1 MKKGLLII
9 FVFFISSISLNAQS
23 KQAGN
28 FVIMG
33 KITTSDGKPAAH
45 VNVQL
50 TETRQTVATNADGA
64 YQFTVVNAGKYSLVV
79 SYVGLATQVK
89 HFTTTTDNTAQTI
102 NFVLV
107 ENHAELAEVIV
118 AATKIKLDKIATI
131 GKLPVNPMD
140 LPQATAVIERQVL
153 ERQQVQTIGEAVQNL
168 NGVYVMGTT
177 GGYQEELASR
187 GFAFN
192 SNNTFK
198 NGVRFNNSIMP
209 EVSGIETIEVL
220 KGGNAILFGTVGAG
234 GVLNIVTKKPKFNQ
248 GGSVSFQ
255 TGSYDYYKPSIDV
268 YGAINNSKHFAYRL
282 NSSFTKAAS
291 YRDNVKSQ
299 RYYINPSFLVNIG
312 AKTEVIVEADY
323 TQDKRSLD
331 FGTGAIYYKI
341 AQTPR
346 NLYLNLPWS
355 YNNAEQIAATATV
368 THQLNDNWQVKAV
381 VSTRNYNNDSY
392 GATRPNANSQF
403 VDSSAANYG
412 RWVRG
417 LVKATTKEQY
427 NFVSVDITGKFNT
440 GKLKHTLLAGIDADK
455 IETDTYNFDYTQFR
469 SDKKNIYDTIN
480 IFGAKQYSQ
489 RNDIPN
495 VPWTFYT
502 HAPVN
507 RLGVYV
513 QDFIDISGKFK
524 ALAGVRYTI
533 SSIETS
539 DSIYATGAEK
549 LNSKKRKDDAFS
561 PRFGLV
567 YQPSQNISVF
577 TSYTNTYELNTAID
591 TFAKVL
597 PPSIIDQYELGIKTL
612 LFKNRVSINATAY
625 LINNNN
631 TLQSYPNLAVTD
643 SRREAGGQTQSKGF
657 ELDVATKNV
666 YGFSVNG
673 GYSYNDTRY
682 TKSTLYTEGSKLRY
696 NPNHTGNVH
705 VYYTVKP
712 TYILNGLNAG
722 MGIYYVGGRVA
733 GRSTTKA
740 NPGYALIP
748 IPDYFLLEASVGY
761 NFQNLSLRFKVNNI
775 LNELSY
781 NVHDDNSVN
790 PIAPRQFTTTLNYKF

>member
-1 MKKGLLII
+1 MALAKYKTALLSGI
-9 FVFFISSISLNAQS
+9 VFLFSATVNAQS
-23 KQAGN
+23 LFIKGT
-28 FVIMG
+28 V
-33 KITTSDGKPAAH
+33 TTSDGKPAAL

-50 TETRQTVATNADGA
+50 TELNKTIVTDENGV
-64 YQFTVVNAGKYSLVV
+64 FTFLNLQAGKYSLVV
-79 SYVGLATQVK
+79 SYVGLTTQTKRLVLS
-89 HFTTTTDNTAQTI
+89 DNNSSA
-102 NFVLV
+102 VLNIV
-107 ENHAELAEVIV
+107 LLENQKELKEIIV
-118 AATKIKLDKIATI
+118 SSSLTKLDRTATI
-131 GKLPVNPMD
+131 GKLPIKPMD
-140 LPQATAVIERQVL
+140 LPQATAVIERQIL
-153 ERQQVQTIGEAVQNL
+153 ERQQVQTLGDAVQNL

-255 TGSYDYYKPSIDV
+255 TGSYDNYKPAIDV

-282 NSSFTKAAS
+282 NSSFSKAAS
-291 YRDNVKSQ
+291 YRDNVKSE
-299 RYYINPSFLVNIG
+299 RFYINPSFLINIG
-312 AKTEVIVEADY
+312 AKTEVLLEGDY
-323 TQDKRSLD
+323 TQDKRNLD

-355 YNNAEQIAATATV
+355 YINAEQIAATATV
-368 THQLNDNWQVKAV
+368 THKLNDNWQVKAV
-381 VSTRNYNNDSY
+381 VSTRKYNNDLF
-392 GATRPNANSQF
+392 GATRPNSNSQF

-412 RWVRG
+412 RWIRG
-417 LVKATTKEQY
+417 LVKNKSEEQY
-427 NFVSVDITGKFNT
+427 KFASLDITGKFNT
-440 GKLKHTLLAGIDADK
+440 GKIHNTLLSGIDADK
-455 IETDTYNFDYTQFR
+455 IESSNYIFDFTQYR
-469 SDKKNIYDTIN
+469 SDKKNIYDTVN
-480 IFGAKQYSQ
+480 IFGTKQYTQ

-502 HAPVN
+502 VAPVN
-507 RLGVYV
+507 RFGVYV
-513 QDFIDISGKFK
+513 QDFISISNKFK
-524 ALAGVRYTI
+524 ALAGLRYTV

-539 DSIYATGAEK
+539 DSIYANGTQK
-549 LNSKKRKDDAFS
+549 VNSTKRKEDAFS

-567 YQPSQNISVF
+567 YQPSKNISVF

-591 TFAKVL
+591 TFANVL

-612 LFKNRVSINATAY
+612 LFKNKISVNATAY

-631 TLQSYPNLAVTD
+631 TLQSYPNLAATD

-657 ELDVATKNV
+657 ELDIATKNV
-666 YGFSVNG
+666 FGFTINA

-682 TKSTLYTEGSKLRY
+682 TKSTLYVPGSKLRY
-696 NPNHTGNVH
+696 NPNHTANTH
-705 VYYTVKP
+705 IYYTVKP
-712 TYILNGLNAG
+712 TYKLNGLNAG

-748 IPDYFLLEASVGY
+748 LPDYFLLEASVGY
-761 NFQNLSLRFKVNNI
+761 AFKNLGVRFKVNNI
-775 LNELSY
+775 LNEFSY

-790 PIAPRQFTTTLNYKF
+790 PITPRQFAATISYKF

>member
-1 MKKGLLII
+1 MASAKYKTALLTGILFLFSTTI
-9 FVFFISSISLNAQS
+9 NAQILFI
-23 KQAGN
+23 KGN
-28 FVIMG
+28 V
-33 KITTSDGKPAAH
+33 TTSDGKPAAQ

-50 TETRQTVATNADGA
+50 TELNKTIVTDENGV
-64 YQFTVVNAGKYSLVV
+64 FTFLNLQAGKYSLVV
-79 SYVGLATQVK
+79 SYVGLATQTKRLVLS
-89 HFTTTTDNTAQTI
+89 DNNSSA
-102 NFVLV
+102 VLNIV
-107 ENHAELAEVIV
+107 LLENQKELKEIIV
-118 AATKIKLDKIATI
+118 SSSLTKLDRTVTI
-131 GKLPVNPMD
+131 GKLPIKPMD

-153 ERQQVQTIGEAVQNL
+153 ERQQVQTLGDAVQNL

-248 GGSVSFQ
+248 GGSISFQ
-255 TGSYDYYKPSIDV
+255 TGSYDYYKPAIDV
-268 YGAINNSKHFAYRL
+268 YGAINNSKYFAYRL
-282 NSSFTKAAS
+282 NSSFTKAGS
-291 YRDNVKSQ
+291 YRDNVKAQ
-299 RYYINPSFLVNIG
+299 RYYINPSFLINIG
-312 AKTEVIVEADY
+312 AKTEVLLEADF
-323 TQDKRSLD
+323 TQDKRNLD

-368 THQLNDNWQVKAV
+368 THKLNDNWQAKAV
-381 VSTRNYNNDSY
+381 VSSRKYNNDSY

-417 LVKATTKEQY
+417 LVKAETEEQY
-427 NFVSVDITGKFNT
+427 NFAALDITGKFST
-440 GKLKHTLLAGIDADK
+440 GKLRHTLLAGIDADK
-455 IETDTYNFDYTQFR
+455 IETDTYSFDYTQFR

-480 IFGAKQYSQ
+480 IFGTSQYSQ

-502 HAPVN
+502 HAPVS
-507 RLGVYV
+507 RLGIYV
-513 QDFIDISGKFK
+513 QDFIEVSKKIKV
-524 ALAGVRYTI
+524 LAGVRYTV

-539 DSIYATGAEK
+539 DSIYANGTQK
-549 LNSKKRKDDAFS
+549 INSKKRKDDAFS
-561 PRFGLV
+561 PRLGLV
-567 YQPSQNISVF
+567 YQPAKNISVF
-577 TSYTNTYELNTAID
+577 TSYTNTYDLNTAID

-612 LFKNRVSINATAY
+612 LFKNKISVNVTAY

-631 TLQSYPNLAVTD
+631 TLQSYPNLAAID
-643 SRREAGGQTQSKGF
+643 SRREAGGQTQSRGF
-657 ELDVATKNV
+657 ELDIATKNV
-666 YGFSVNG
+666 YGFTINA

-682 TKSTLYTEGSKLRY
+682 TKSTLYVPGSKLRY
-696 NPNHTGNVH
+696 NPNHTANTH
-705 VYYTVKP
+705 IYYTVKP
-712 TYILNGLNAG
+712 TYKLNGLNAG
-722 MGIYYVGGRVA
+722 LGIYYVGGRVA

-748 IPDYFLLEASVGY
+748 LPNYFLLEASVGY
-761 NFQNLSLRFKVNNI
+761 TFQNLSVRFKVNNI
-775 LNELSY
+775 LNEFSY

-790 PIAPRQFTTTLNYKF
+790 PIAPRQFASTISYKF

>member
-1 MKKGLLII
+1 MKKGLLFL
-9 FVFFISSISLNAQS
+9 FVFIISAIGLNAQNNP
-23 KQAGN
+23 AGN

-33 KITTSDGKPAAH
+33 TITTSDGKPAAQ

-50 TETRQTVATNADGA
+50 AATRQIMATNADGA
-64 YQFTVVNAGKYSLVV
+64 YQFTVNNAGKYSLIV
-79 SYVGLATQVK
+79 SYAGLATQVK
-89 HFTTTTDNTAQTI
+89 HFTITAGNAAQII

-118 AATKIKLDKIATI
+118 AATKTKLDKIATI
-131 GKLPVNPMD
+131 GKLPINPMD
-140 LPQATAVIERQVL
+140 LPQATAIIERQVL
-153 ERQQVQTIGEAVQNL
+153 ERQQVQTIGDAVQNL

-177 GGYQEELASR
+177 GGYQEELGSR

-209 EVSGIETIEVL
+209 EVSGIESIEVL

-255 TGSYDYYKPSIDV
+255 TGSYDYYKPAIDV
-268 YGAINNSKHFAYRL
+268 YGAINNSKHFAYRF

-299 RYYINPSFLVNIG
+299 RYYINPSFLINIG
-312 AKTEVIVEADY
+312 AKTEVLLEADY
-323 TQDKRSLD
+323 TQDKRNLD

-341 AQTPR
+341 AQTAR

-355 YNNAEQIAATATV
+355 YNNAEQIAATGTV
-368 THQLNDNWQVKAV
+368 THKINDKWQVKAV
-381 VSTRNYNNDSY
+381 VSTRKYNNDSY

-417 LVKATTKEQY
+417 LVKAKTEEQY
-427 NFVSVDITGKFNT
+427 NFASLDITGKFST
-440 GKLKHTLLAGIDADK
+440 GILQHTLLAGIDADK
-455 IETDTYNFDYTQFR
+455 IETDTYSFDYTQFR

-480 IFGAKQYSQ
+480 IFGTKQYSQ

-513 QDFIDISGKFK
+513 QDFIEVSKKIKV
-524 ALAGVRYTI
+524 LAGIRYTV

-539 DSIYATGAEK
+539 DSIYVTGIQK
-549 LNSKKRKDDAFS
+549 LNDKKRKDDAFS

-567 YQPSQNISVF
+567 YQPAKNISVF

-591 TFAKVL
+591 TFAKIL

-612 LFKNRVSINATAY
+612 LFKNKISINAIAY

-657 ELDVATKNV
+657 ELDIATKNV
-666 YGFSVNG
+666 YGFSVNA

-682 TKSTLYTEGSKLRY
+682 TKSTLYVEGSKLRY
-696 NPNHTGNVH
+696 SPNHTANAH
-705 VYYTVKP
+705 VYYMVKP
-712 TYILNGLNAG
+712 TYKLNGLNAG

-748 IPDYFLLEASVGY
+748 LPDYFLLEASIGY
-761 NFQNLSLRFKVNNI
+761 SFQNLSVRLKVNNI
-775 LNELSY
+775 LNEFSY

-790 PIAPRQFTTTLNYKF
+790 PIAPRQFAATIAYKF